1 MRHSFL
7 SRKSRASSNMFTSR
21 PWRKR
26 KEFPMQRNLQAIWMV
41 ARREFVDQFRDWRI
55 VVPMLL
61 LVSLFP
67 FIADDTTRQAISFMN
82 RYGGDLILD
91 NLIPFVVLVIGFFP
105 LSFTLVVALESFVGE
120 KERGTIEP
128 LLSSPIEDTHM
139 YMGKLLVGI
148 ATPLVFSYASIGIYL
163 ILVSQRNVQFPSPYM
178 LALILLLTFAHAVLM
193 VSSAI
198 IISVQATSIRAANLL
213 ASFVVVPVAFLLQ
226 GETVLIFWG
235 NEDVL
240 WYAIVGVTLLA
251 TLLVRLGL
259 SHFRREYLLGREID
273 TVNFKWLGRTFR
285 NRFKGQASSIGEW
298 YRTELPI
305 TLRQLRQPLM
315 IVIALGVI
323 AGIVSY
329 MWVVTNVPSY
339 IDLSPERIDEFR
351 TFIADNLTNLDSLGE
366 RLPAPVLFYHNARTT
381 VAFLLLGLV
390 SFGTLGLTLFIGN
403 IALVGGVLG
412 AAQLVGYSPLLAFA
426 VGILPHGI
434 FELSAILLATA
445 AMLKVGAQLVTP
457 QPDKSLGEILL
468 LSLVDWFRDFVGI
481 VLPFLALAALI
492 EIYLTPL
499 LIKLAFPYL

>member
-1 MRHSFL
+1 
-7 SRKSRASSNMFTSR
+7 
-21 PWRKR
+21 
-26 KEFPMQRNLQAIWMV
+26 MQRSSSTIWMV
-41 ARREFVDQFRDWRI
+41 AQREFLDQFRDWRI
-55 VVPMLL
+55 VVPMFV
-61 LVSLFP
+61 LVTLFP
-67 FIADDTTRQAISFMN
+67 FIADDTTRQAVNFMN
-82 RYGGDLILD
+82 RFGGDLILD
-91 NLIPFVVLVIGFFP
+91 HLIPFVVLVIGFFP

-139 YMGKLLVGI
+139 YLGKLLVGI
-148 ATPLVFSYASIGIYL
+148 ATPLVFSYASIVIYL
-163 ILVSQRNVQFPSPYM
+163 ILVSHRNVQFPSPYM
-178 LALILLLTFAHAVLM
+178 LALIFLLTFAHAVLM

-251 TLLVRLGL
+251 ILLVRLGL

-273 TVNFKWLGRTFR
+273 TINFRWIGRTFR
-285 NRFKGQASSIGEW
+285 DRFRGQAGSIVEW

-329 MWVVTNVPSY
+329 MWVVTNVPTY
-339 IDLSPERIDEFR
+339 IDLTPERVDQFK

-412 AAQLVGYSPLLAFA
+412 AAHLVGYSPLLAFA
-426 VGILPHGI
+426 AGILPHGI
-434 FELSAILLATA
+434 FELTAIFLATA
-445 AMLKVGAQLVTP
+445 ATLRVAAKLVTP
-457 QPDKSLGEILL
+457 QTDKSLGETLL
-468 LSLVDWFRDFVGI
+468 LSLADWFRIFVGI
-481 VLPFLALAALI
+481 VLPFLAVAAVI
-492 EIYLTPL
+492 EIYLTPV

>member
-1 MRHSFL
+1 
-7 SRKSRASSNMFTSR
+7 
-21 PWRKR
+21 
-26 KEFPMQRNLQAIWMV
+26 MQRSSSTIWMV
-41 ARREFVDQFRDWRI
+41 AQREFVDQFRDWRI
-55 VVPMLL
+55 VVPMFV
-61 LVSLFP
+61 LVTLFP
-67 FIADDTTRQAISFMN
+67 FIADDTTRQAVNFMN
-82 RYGGDLILD
+82 RFGGSLILD

-128 LLSSPIEDTHM
+128 LLSSPIEDRHL
-139 YMGKLLVGI
+139 YLGKLLVGI
-148 ATPLVFSYASIGIYL
+148 TTPLVFSYASIGIYL
-163 ILVSQRNVQFPSPYM
+163 LLVSRRNVEFPSAYM
-178 LALILLLTFAHAVLM
+178 LALIFLLTFAHAVLM

-198 IISVQATSIRAANLL
+198 VISVQATTIRAANLL

-273 TVNFKWLGRTFR
+273 TINFKWVGRTFR
-285 NRFKGQASSIGEW
+285 NRFQGQARSIVEW

-315 IVIALGVI
+315 IVIALGIITGI
-323 AGIVSY
+323 ASY
-329 MWVVTNVPSY
+329 LWVVENVPAY
-339 IDLSPERIDEFR
+339 IDLTPERVDQFK

-366 RLPAPVLFYHNARTT
+366 RLPVPILFYHNARTT
-381 VAFLLLGLV
+381 VAFLLLGMV

-412 AAQLVGYSPLLAFA
+412 AAHLVGYSPLLAFA
-426 VGILPHGI
+426 SGILPHGV
-434 FELSAILLATA
+434 FELSAIFLATA
-445 AMLKVGAQLVTP
+445 ATLRVAAQLVTP
-457 QPDKSLGEILL
+457 QSDKSLGETLL
-468 LSLVDWFRDFVGI
+468 LSLADWFRIFVGI
-481 VLPFLALAALI
+481 VLPFLAIAAVI
-492 EIYLTPL
+492 EIYVTPL
-499 LIKLAFPYL
+499 LIQLAFPYL

>member
-1 MRHSFL
+1 MR
-7 SRKSRASSNMFTSR
+7 
-21 PWRKR
+21 
-26 KEFPMQRNLQAIWMV
+26 RNFSAIWMV
-41 ARREFVDQFRDWRI
+41 AQREFTDQFRDWRI
-55 VVPMLL
+55 VVPMFL
-61 LVSLFP
+61 LVTLFP
-67 FIADDTTRQAISFMN
+67 FIADDATRQAVNFMN
-82 RYGGDLILD
+82 RFGGDLILD
-91 NLIPFVVLVIGFFP
+91 NLIPFIVLVIGFFP

-128 LLSSPIEDTHM
+128 LLSSPLDDKHL
-139 YMGKLLVGI
+139 YLGKLLVGI
-148 ATPLVFSYASIGIYL
+148 TTPLFFSYASIGIYL
-163 ILVSQRNVQFPSPYM
+163 ILVARRDVQFPSAYM

-198 IISVQATSIRAANLL
+198 VISVQATTIRAANLL

-226 GETVLIFWG
+226 GETILIFWG

-240 WYAIVGVTLLA
+240 WFAIVGVTLLA

-273 TVNFKWLGRTFR
+273 TINFKWIGRTFR
-285 NRFKGQASSIGEW
+285 DRFRGRATSIWEW
-298 YRTELPI
+298 YRTELPV
-305 TLRQLRQPLM
+305 TLKQLRQPLM
-315 IVIALGVI
+315 VVVGLAILAAIA
-323 AGIVSY
+323 SY
-329 MWVVTNVPSY
+329 IWVVENVPAY
-339 IDLSPERIDEFR
+339 IDLTPERIDEFR

-468 LSLVDWFRDFVGI
+468 LSLVDWFRVFVGI

-492 EIYLTPL
+492 EIYITPL
-499 LIKLAFPYL
+499 FIKLAFPYL